1 MAEKGFGV
9 KEINLIGPS
18 GTPTITSPNNL
29 NLNAVNVAI
38 STNVSIGGTLT
49 VSGNIS
55 IGGTLTYED
64 VTNIDSV
71 GIITAREG
79 IRIGAGKSIGSDGA
93 AAVYYGDGSQLTGIV
108 GGAMTAYNNS
118 NHNNVT
124 TFIAGYEAGEDIQKQ
139 NSDGN
144 SSIGNILIGD
154 RAGYKAQNAYDY
166 NIAIGP
172 YAHDNSDGGST
183 NISIGRNANSNN
195 NQNTSNVISIGY
207 QTLNSFSNN
216 GQNCVIGHRAARFLQ
231 SGTNNLVLGQNAEPS
246 ATAMSNEIT
255 LGDTNISHFRIPGIG
270 VSFSNNGAVI
280 AGVVTA
286 TSFSG
291 SGASLTNLPAANI
304 TGTLPAISGANLTGI
319 AVTEAPVV
327 DYTITANG
335 SSAYR
340 FHGGGVDETADD
352 PDLYLVRGQK
362 YRFNNTT
369 GSSHPFAI
377 REASGGSAYSNGV
390 TGSNQGVQFF
400 TVPYDAPAKIFYQC
414 TIHSGMVGNIY
425 IRGAGGQND
434 NVGITT
440 FTGLIDVNQLK
451 KTSGTL
457 DYLAATHTF
466 NNAAGS
472 SEYLRITSGGF
483 LKVNSPDGGSYHTI
497 RLNTTTNN
505 AIKDVLH
512 VHSSVDGATAAAG
525 YGVRLNFSGEQSNG
539 NEYTFGGI
547 AGLFSSTGATYGDL
561 AFYTNNNGTNT
572 ERLRIGS
579 DGKITSSYQIVN
591 ATAPDFSFEIT
602 QVDTSNTVNQLGG
615 SGVGLVFKPA
625 TNSTA
630 AVGAGIAAIKPGG
643 SDGDTT
649 SDLAFYVS
657 QNDETLD
664 EALRITS
671 VGQVSIGDAISGM
684 NMGFGNQLLS
694 ARSDTYSAG
703 IFGSNGSALTALI
716 VYADHA
722 SYAANMQ
729 DWRSVRSN
737 NSAFNFLRCSSN
749 SATDNEFFIG
759 GDGVV
764 YSDGGTTMQSPA
776 DYAEMFEW
784 SDGNSSDEDR
794 RGYTVVLDGN
804 KVRIATS
811 SDSTDNIIGVVSGNP
826 AVLADNAWDRW
837 AEKYQKD
844 DYNCYIRNS
853 DGDRILNSSYD
864 DTQTYVP
871 REDRKEWDAIGMVG
885 KLRVRKGQQTGT
897 RWLKMR
903 DVSDSIEEW
912 LVR

>member
-9 KEINLIGPS
+9 KEVNLIGAS

-38 STNVSIGGTLT
+38 STNVSVGGTLT

-172 YAHDNSDGGST
+172 YAHDNSDGGTT

-270 VSFSNNGAVI
+270 VSFSEGGAVI

-472 SEYLRITSGGF
+472 SEYLRIDSSGQLSIGAAPSSGLGLLNIKPKSTDDTF
-483 LKVNSPDGGSYHTI
+483 IKFRPASDFDGTFDGTAIDNRNSA
-497 RLNTTTNN
+497 NN
-505 AIKDVLH
+505 ANKDLIVRFGKCAIWAGGTEKLRIASAGQLGIGGANYGTAGQVVTSTGNSTGLSWKTPLSVLISSTT
-512 VHSSVDGATAAAG
+512 VSSDVSSV
-525 YGVRLNFSGEQSNG
+525 
-539 NEYTFGGI
+539 TFTE
-547 AGLFSSTGATYGDL
+547 ALTGAFSTYGIYVVTINGMRLANDDRDL
-561 AFYTNNNGTNT
+561 
-572 ERLRIGS
+572 R
-579 DGKITSSYQIVN
+579 
-591 ATAPDFSFEIT
+591 
-602 QVDTSNTVNQLGG
+602 
-615 SGVGLVFKPA
+615 
-625 TNSTA
+625 
-630 AVGAGIAAIKPGG
+630 
-643 SDGDTT
+643 
-649 SDLAFYVS
+649 
-657 QNDETLD
+657 
-664 EALRITS
+664 
-671 VGQVSIGDAISGM
+671 
-684 NMGFGNQLLS
+684 
-694 ARSDTYSAG
+694 
-703 IFGSNGSALTALI
+703 
-716 VYADHA
+716 
-722 SYAANMQ
+722 
-729 DWRSVRSN
+729 
-737 NSAFNFLRCSSN
+737 
-749 SATDNEFFIG
+749 
-759 GDGVV
+759 
-764 YSDGGTTMQSPA
+764 
-776 DYAEMFEW
+776 
-784 SDGNSSDEDR
+784 
-794 RGYTVVLDGN
+794 
-804 KVRIATS
+804 
-811 SDSTDNIIGVVSGNP
+811 
-826 AVLADNAWDRW
+826 
-837 AEKYQKD
+837 
-844 DYNCYIRNS
+844 
-853 DGDRILNSSYD
+853 
-864 DTQTYVP
+864 
-871 REDRKEWDAIGMVG
+871 
-885 KLRVRKGQQTGT
+885 LRVRTGT
-897 RWLKMR
+897 NGATL
-903 DVSDSIEEW
+903 VSSNDYLSMTNNGETFAANSFWRLNYNNIGNEVAGSYIRETFNAIFYFYGFEANKRCRYHGQSTYQNSSGT
-912 LVR
+912 LVGQFVNGAITDATEVTGLEFFSSSGNINLGKFSLFGVNG